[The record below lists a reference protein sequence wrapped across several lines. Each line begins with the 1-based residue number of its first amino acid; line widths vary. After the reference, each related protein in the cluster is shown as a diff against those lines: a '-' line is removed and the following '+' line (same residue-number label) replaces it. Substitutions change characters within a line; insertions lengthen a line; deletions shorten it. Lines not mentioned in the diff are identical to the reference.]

1 MITLKDE
8 DKYGIFMAESPE
20 IGPCQIKIE
29 SIGWGATRYVVYF
42 YGEEFLDI
50 EFNYD
55 EENPENDE
63 NFCFEI
69 GYPYYMDLTI
79 NKPLGKR
86 ITEKELEKLKKQK
99 DKDSIFKRSNLEK
112 TSIYLG
118 MWNASK
124 MNDVVIKEIS
134 AVLIDGIY
142 HLDIED
148 FSLGLPRLAPNNI
161 GKVYSS
167 FFGDTNNSDDVLKIK
182 VFDVSCENVTK
193 IIGNFIQEQIDKNQ
207 KSIETLEKSIS
218 KHEENIKT
226 LKKIKFTLLSGP
238 STASNDERKKKLV
251 NPFITELSK
260 CLEKTQL
267 NAMYA
272 AFVCAFGEEQ
282 GSVLYKKNK
291 GKIVKSLKE
300 VLKASGCESLKIALN
315 IICQMEGIKIP
326 KEDINR
332 FIQLYRAYYVSSDYS
347 ARKNKAYKKAL
358 DDCFDNKETV
368 KKLET
373 YVSFIVLLK

>member
-124 MNDVVIKEIS
+124 MNDVVIKEIG
-134 AVLIDGIY
+134 AVLVGGVY
-142 HLDIED
+142 HLDIGD
-148 FSLGLPRLAPNNI
+148 FSFGLPRLTQNNI
-161 GKVYSS
+161 GKVYSA
-167 FFGDTNNSDDVLKIK
+167 FFDNPQESIDDIRIQ
-182 VFDVSCENVTK
+182 VFDVSYENVTK
-193 IIGNFIQEQIDKNQ
+193 AIKNFIQGQIDKNQ
-207 KSIETLEKSIS
+207 KSIEALKKSIS
-218 KHEENIKT
+218 EHEENIET
-226 LKKIKFTLLSGP
+226 LKNIKLSL
-238 STASNDERKKKLV
+238 SNGSSITSIDERKKKLV

-300 VLKASGCESLKIALN
+300 VWKASGCDSLKIALN